1 MNDTA
6 EKKEVMVRTP
16 EDSAFE
22 TIQRKAKLYTA
33 SELVP
38 KIYQG
43 NTPSALANAVIAL
56 NLAHRIGADELMVM
70 QNLYVIQG
78 RPSWSSTFIIS
89 ALNSC
94 GKFSPIRFKMAD
106 LGAIQHNTKA
116 MKNIEC
122 RAVALDNHTGESLEG
137 PPVSIVMAIA
147 EGWYDKNGSKWQTM
161 PELMLR
167 YRAAA
172 FFGRLY
178 APEILNGLHT
188 VEEVGD
194 MDLRD
199 VTPREPED
207 IVKEAEAGKP
217 SATKPSAGESPEDL
231 WAHILEY
238 GAADD
243 LPEAAKKDIQAAID
257 RDEKDPIL
265 LRALLNKVKAAYD
278 GRKK

>member
-1 MNDTA
+1 MSDTQ
-6 EKKEVMVRTP
+6 EKKDVMVRTP
-16 EDSAFE
+16 EDQAFE

-94 GKFSPIRFKMAD
+94 GKFSPIRFKMTD
-106 LGAIQHNTKA
+106 TGQIQHGGKA
-116 MKNIEC
+116 IKNLEC
-122 RAVALDNHTGESLEG
+122 RAIATDNATGESLEG
-137 PPVSIVMAIA
+137 PPVSIAMAIA
-147 EGWYDKNGSKWQTM
+147 EGWHDKNGSKWQTM

-178 APEILNGLHT
+178 APEILNGLRT
-188 VEEVGD
+188 VEEINDID
-194 MDLRD
+194 MRD
-199 VTPREPED
+199 VTPRAPEEVVKPAANAAPPPAEPEQS
-207 IVKEAEAGKP
+207 AE
-217 SATKPSAGESPEDL
+217 EL
-231 WAHILEY
+231 WAALLDFSN
-238 GAADD
+238 ADG
-243 LPEAAKKDIQAAID
+243 LPAQAKKDIEAAIARKEENPDELRKLLAKVQAAYKGTQI
-257 RDEKDPIL
+257 
-265 LRALLNKVKAAYD
+265 
-278 GRKK
+278 